1 MGDALSVMATAIKSG
16 RAGEDV
22 GPARVRTRGRCA
34 IVAVESRVAAARS
47 SRARGDDKRAAR
59 GPRTPRSASSDGPHE
74 KTARETHEP
83 PTGGFERRAYLWE
96 EAVEAVQQ
104 VGVSPEQCF
113 HALHDLAGVG
123 PADGASEGSARGGG
137 GRKRAWNLST
147 RKRQWKP
154 RSFSHAPGVLEVAHD
169 LEELLVRLGARA
181 DEPRLH
187 RPDVLQRILGRFPA
201 RRDRGSHLT
210 VIDSA
215 PGTRFTR
222 SPEGMRKTTSVRRT
236 RAHDVTRRVYARSI
250 APNRTRA
257 RSGRRCSDVALARGV
272 DCGAAARLRRTP
284 SPVSGISRGRHSSW
298 LATRQTR
305 RFLIQAGL
313 GIFRRATSRLAVC
326 RSAKKSEAGENEE
339 PSGREVELRTVNC
352 RVICDLTAV
361 LRSRRRARPTENR
374 DFGCAPRDS

>member
-1 MGDALSVMATAIKSG
+1 MFSRASRPRRCRTCGLSVG
-16 RAGEDV
+16 
-22 GPARVRTRGRCA
+22 
-34 IVAVESRVAAARS
+34 
-47 SRARGDDKRAAR
+47 
-59 GPRTPRSASSDGPHE
+59 
-74 KTARETHEP
+74 
-83 PTGGFERRAYLWE
+83 
-96 EAVEAVQQ
+96 
-104 VGVSPEQCF
+104 GVS
-113 HALHDLAGVG
+113 
-123 PADGASEGSARGGG
+123 SAGGG

-272 DCGAAARLRRTP
+272 DCADAARLRRTP
-284 SPVSGISRGRHSSW
+284 RPVSGISRGRHSSW
-298 LATRQTR
+298 LARWKTR
-305 RFLIQAGL
+305 RFLIQA
-313 GIFRRATSRLAVC
+313 RL
-326 RSAKKSEAGENEE
+326 RNFSPSEDGSACFGCLSQHEKSERSENEE
-339 PSGREVELRTVNC
+339 TSGLLV
-352 RVICDLTAV
+352 RV
-361 LRSRRRARPTENR
+361 
-374 DFGCAPRDS
+374 

>member
-1 MGDALSVMATAIKSG
+1 MRAPRAFV
-16 RAGEDV
+16 RAGD
-22 GPARVRTRGRCA
+22 
-34 IVAVESRVAAARS
+34 ARS
-47 SRARGDDKRAAR
+47 SRSSRASRQRDRRARAVTTNAPHAGRARRGLPRRTVRMRKPRVRRTSRRRGVSSGAR
-59 GPRTPRSASSDGPHE
+59 TSGRKQLKPSSRSGCPPSSVFTRFTTSPVSDL
-74 KTARETHEP
+74 RM
-83 PTGGFERRAYLWE
+83 ERRRGQQRGRWRPKAC
-96 EAVEAVQQ
+96 VEF
-104 VGVSPEQCF
+104 E
-113 HALHDLAGVG
+113 H
-123 PADGASEGSARGGG
+123 E
-137 GRKRAWNLST
+137 
-147 RKRQWKP
+147 KRQWKP

-272 DCGAAARLRRTP
+272 DCAAAARLRRTP
-284 SPVSGISRGRHSSW
+284 RPVSGISRGRHSSW
-298 LATRQTR
+298 LARRQTR

-313 GIFRRATSRLAVC
+313 GIFRRERAGPLGCLSQREKK
-326 RSAKKSEAGENEE
+326 RSERK
-339 PSGREVELRTVNC
+339 
-352 RVICDLTAV
+352 
-361 LRSRRRARPTENR
+361 
-374 DFGCAPRDS
+374 

>member
-1 MGDALSVMATAIKSG
+1 MGA
-16 RAGEDV
+16 
-22 GPARVRTRGRCA
+22 ARVRTRGRCA